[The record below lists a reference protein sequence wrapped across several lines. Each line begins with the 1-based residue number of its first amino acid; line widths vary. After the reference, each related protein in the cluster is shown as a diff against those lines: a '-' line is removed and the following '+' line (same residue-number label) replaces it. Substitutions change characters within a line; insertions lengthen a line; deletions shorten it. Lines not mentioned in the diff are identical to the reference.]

1 MRYETTTSLAPAAAL
16 LAAEEYFIGEL
27 GLTERVRS
35 PKTVEFECG
44 GGHVAINILGERP
57 TTLEI
62 ETRDWGAPT
71 TEFIHRLP
79 R

>member
-1 MRYETTTSLAPAAAL
+1 MRYETTTSLAPGAAL
-16 LAAEEYFIGEL
+16 LAAEEYFVGEL
-27 GLTERVRS
+27 GLTERIRS
-35 PKTVEFECG
+35 PKTIEFEG
-44 GGHVAINILGERP
+44 GGHVVINILGERP

-62 ETRDWGAPT
+62 ETRDWDAPT